1 MDFLEDVK
9 KQIKEYTKKY
19 NENVSSILLK
29 QLEEK
34 QDLKSRK
41 NYEGHIT
48 ASCYVL
54 SKNEKNILLVFNNYF
69 NMFLQPGGHCESCDD
84 STISTAFREL
94 KEETGINRSSCEL
107 LDSIPIRINTH
118 TAPENIRKNEKEHRH
133 HDFGYLIR
141 LKEEIPI
148 NLDVNEVSSFK
159 WVPIQNVE
167 IAPKN
172 FYDRIKSPSS

>member
-1 MDFLEDVK
+1 MDFLEDIK
-9 KQIKEYTKKY
+9 KQIKEYTRKH

-54 SKNEKNILLVFNNYF
+54 SEDSKNILVIFNNNF
-69 NMFLQPGGHCESCDD
+69 NMFLQPGGHCENHDD
-84 STISTAFREL
+84 STITTAFREL
-94 KEETGINRSSCEL
+94 KEETGINRNSCEL

-118 TAPENIRKNEKEHRH
+118 IVPENTRKNEKEHKH

-148 NLDVNEVSSFK
+148 KLDVNEVSSFK
-159 WVPIQNVE
+159 WIPIQSIDFV
-167 IAPKN
+167 PKN
-172 FYDRIKSPSS
+172 FYSKIKSTLS